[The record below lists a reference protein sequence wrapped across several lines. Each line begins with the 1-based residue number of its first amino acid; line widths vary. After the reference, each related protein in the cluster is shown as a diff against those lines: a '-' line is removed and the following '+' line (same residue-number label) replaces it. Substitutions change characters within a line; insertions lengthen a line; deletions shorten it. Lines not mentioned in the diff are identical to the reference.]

1 MSSGALVVIHIKD
14 LKVFLNI
21 EKVVVIGI
29 SFEDE
34 F

>member
-1 MSSGALVVIHIKD
+1 MSSEALVVIHIKD